1 MRTQANVLR
10 RRSLRREP
18 TDAEA
23 RLWYFVRNRRLSG
36 MKFRRQHPL
45 GGYFV
50 DFVCLER
57 RLVVELDGGQH
68 ALRQVYDGR
77 RTAVLERLGFRVIRF
92 WNDDVLLRTEGVL
105 DAVLAALVDA
115 SHPDAPLTPT
125 LSPLRG
131 ERE

>member
-1 MRTQANVLR
+1 
-10 RRSLRREP
+10 
-18 TDAEA
+18 
-23 RLWYFVRNRRLSG
+23 LWCFVRDRRLAG

-68 ALRQVYDGR
+68 ALRQGYDGR
-77 RTAVLERLGFRVIRF
+77 RTAVLESLGFRVIRF
-92 WNDDVLLRTEGVL
+92 WNDDVLLRTDSVL
-105 DAVLAALVDA
+105 EAVLAALVGA
-115 SHPDAPLTPT
+115 SQPDAPLTPT

-131 ERE
+131 ERG